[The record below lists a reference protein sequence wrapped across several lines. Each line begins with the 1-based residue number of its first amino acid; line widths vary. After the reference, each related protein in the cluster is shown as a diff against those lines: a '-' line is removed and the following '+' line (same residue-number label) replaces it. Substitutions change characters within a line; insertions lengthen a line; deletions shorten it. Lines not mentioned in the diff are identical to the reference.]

1 MTREEAIEVLSR
13 PFHMKSTPQE
23 ILDAHKMAIKALE
36 LQDEIE
42 ERLMNDK
49 VKGMSFAFD
58 SKKREKGVIMKEK
71 LIYEINNL
79 YNHKKIDAYECAKL
93 LDMIEELVKEND

>member
-1 MTREEAIEVLSR
+1 MTQKEAMKVLSR

-42 ERLMNDK
+42 EQLMSDK
-49 VKGMSFAFD
+49 VRGMSFTFD
-58 SKKREKGVIMKEK
+58 SKKRE
-71 LIYEINNL
+71 
-79 YNHKKIDAYECAKL
+79 
-93 LDMIEELVKEND
+93 